1 MERRNT
7 KQRQIILEAVQS
19 RCDHPNAEQIFR
31 QVRETDPKISLG
43 TVYRNL
49 AILAEEGKILD
60 IRLAGADRFDLTT
73 MPHDHFYCEVC
84 GSVSDIRLG
93 GTESAKGSPEASG
106 TERAKGSP
114 EASGT
119 AEEKDS
125 GTECAAAPE
134 EFRTE
139 DGFVIRSHQT
149 LYRGICPAC
158 GAKNNHRQ

>member
-93 GTESAKGSPEASG
+93 GP
-106 TERAKGSP
+106 ERAKGSP

-119 AEEKDS
+119 AEEKD
-125 GTECAAAPE
+125 GGPECAAAPE

>member
-31 QVRETDPKISLG
+31 QVRKTDPKISLG

-84 GSVSDIRLG
+84 GSVSDIRLD
-93 GTESAKGSPEASG
+93 
-106 TERAKGSP
+106 SP

-119 AEEKDS
+119 AEEKDGGPES
-125 GTECAAAPE
+125 APAPE

>member
-73 MPHDHFYCEVC
+73 MPHDLFYCEVC

-93 GTESAKGSPEASG
+93 GTESAKGSTEAN
-106 TERAKGSP
+106 
-114 EASGT
+114 GT
-119 AEEKDS
+119 AEEKDGGPES
-125 GTECAAAPE
+125 TPAPE

-139 DGFVIRSHQT
+139 DGFVIRSQQT
-149 LYRGICPAC
+149 LYRGICPICA
-158 GAKNNHRQ
+158 AKDNHRQ

>member
-7 KQRQIILEAVQS
+7 KQRQIILAAVQS

-93 GTESAKGSPEASG
+93 GTKSAKGSPGAN
-106 TERAKGSP
+106 
-114 EASGT
+114 GT
-119 AEEKDS
+119 AEEKD
-125 GTECAAAPE
+125 GGPERAAAPE